1 MNKAVSAM
9 REGETAEAKADVESK
24 DTESPKTNLSVAK
37 SQRANLGDTKLA
49 DDDSGGTKSNGDN
62 PSERLDWSYQSK
74 TGQDLRGIDLSGAN
88 LRRTI
93 FDGADLEGANLSG
106 ADCRNASFSRAN
118 MMKVALDGADLR
130 GARFIKAKL
139 SLANLQDARF
149 DDADLRGLRG
159 RYATWRRANWWDARL
174 DESLANALAKKWP
187 RPPESQ

>member
-1 MNKAVSAM
+1 M
-9 REGETAEAKADVESK
+9 REVGGGEVDAESK
-24 DTESPKTNLSVAK
+24 VDESPQTNSRDRK
-37 SQRANLGDTKLA
+37 SQDINSNDYKPVNN
-49 DDDSGGTKSNGDN
+49 DSHATKSNGDN
-62 PSERLDWSYQSK
+62 LSDRIDWSYQSK

-93 FDGADLEGANLSG
+93 FDGADLEGANLSR

-118 MMKVALDGADLR
+118 LMKVALDGADLR

-174 DESLANALAKKWP
+174 DETLANALAKKWP